1 MGTKVIPGM
10 EDVKIE
16 ALDEAIERYVEARDR
31 RMELTKVETAAK
43 QALEKHM
50 QENKKETYRHSEGH
64 LVCVIEDGETKM
76 KVKAVSDEEGGEGAE
91 D

>member
-1 MGTKVIPGM
+1 MGTKVMPGM

-16 ALDEAIERYVEARDR
+16 QLDEAIDRYVDARDR

-50 QENKKETYRHSEGH
+50 QENKKKTYRHSEGH

-76 KVKAVSDEEGGEGAE
+76 KVKAVNGEEGKDGAE